1 MVNSCMYLTS
11 PSTIISFYNHKA
23 IFLWNRKVKMLMG
36 IEGEGRGQHV
46 LNTIFLHFPK
56 NTFLGCFSREMLG
69 T

>member
-36 IEGEGRGQHV
+36 IEGEGRGQNV
-46 LNTIFLHFPK
+46 LNTIFFALSQEHIPGV
-56 NTFLGCFSREMLG
+56 LS
-69 T
+69 